1 MSMRTSHAVR
11 VTDRS
16 GVVSYEDAGRW
27 HSPDALLGWGSVS
40 KVMVAAVARALV
52 ADGALAWSST
62 VTELTGV
69 EAPAQLTLEALIEH
83 RSGLPRLLPEQARMV
98 RDPYRPFTDT
108 RFDAEVLPRLGELAG
123 AVPAEPEYS
132 NLGYAVLTRAIEL
145 SQRAPWLGLL
155 RDLVVRPAGL
165 ASDAV
170 TLTPGANAVRARGL
184 RGNVLEEWDL
194 STGPFSGAGGLWA
207 SIDTVSTLARTA
219 LEPGS
224 LLDPLSGRT
233 SWIDDRPRFWHN
245 GATLRSGGIV
255 VVDVAA
261 GTVIAAHTV
270 GGLPTSNATQAEK
283 LVASLLG
290 EGDAAS
296 TGSAS

>member
-1 MSMRTSHAVR
+1 MPKLPNYTP
-11 VTDRS
+11 
-16 GVVSYEDAGRW
+16 GVAS
-27 HSPDALLGWGSVS
+27 
-40 KVMVAAVARALV
+40 
-52 ADGALAWSST
+52 
-62 VTELTGV
+62 
-69 EAPAQLTLEALIEH
+69 
-83 RSGLPRLLPEQARMV
+83 
-98 RDPYRPFTDT
+98 
-108 RFDAEVLPRLGELAG
+108 
-123 AVPAEPEYS
+123 
-132 NLGYAVLTRAIEL
+132 
-145 SQRAPWLGLL
+145 
-155 RDLVVRPAGL
+155 GL

-170 TLTPGANAVRARGL
+170 TLTPGADAVRARGL

-270 GGLPTSNATQAEK
+270 GGLPSSNATQAEK